1 MDHMEVA
8 VTQITSPE
16 GASEADPGRRE
27 RKKQRTRDA
36 LFEAAMELF
45 AAKGYDRTA
54 VHEITDA
61 VDVSERTFFR
71 YFASKED
78 LVLSFIRDGAAAFA
92 AALAARPA
100 DEEPLTPAPPAL
112 QSSLLDQHRSAF
124 EDLDLL
130 VLDIHDA
137 IAGSLTAY
145 LAAMRLIDSTPT
157 LLAAYL
163 RSVHDHDDEIIEVL
177 ARREGVDPVADRRP
191 RVLAAVIGA
200 MVFLANKDWQA
211 SDTESPED
219 LAAAFDAYADA
230 VIPALAGHWS

>member
-1 MDHMEVA
+1 M
-8 VTQITSPE
+8 
-16 GASEADPGRRE
+16 
-27 RKKQRTRDA
+27 
-36 LFEAAMELF
+36 
-45 AAKGYDRTA
+45 
-54 VHEITDA
+54 
-61 VDVSERTFFR
+61 
-71 YFASKED
+71 
-78 LVLSFIRDGAAAFA
+78 LSFIRDGAAAFA

-100 DEEPLTPAPPAL
+100 DEEPLTAARHAL
-112 QSSLLDQHRSAF
+112 QSSI
-124 EDLDLL
+124 LDL
-130 VLDIHDA
+130 HGS
-137 IAGSLTAY
+137 AGSLTAY

-200 MVFLANKDWQA
+200 LVFLANKDWQA

-230 VIPALAGHWS
+230 VIPALAGHWT

>member
-1 MDHMEVA
+1 M
-8 VTQITSPE
+8 TQITSL
-16 GASEADPGRRE
+16 EAVPDQAGREPGRRQ

-45 AAKGYDRTA
+45 TAKGYDQTA

-78 LVLSFIRDGAAAFA
+78 LVLSFVQDGAAAFA
-92 AALAARPA
+92 EALAARPA
-100 DEEPLTPAPPAL
+100 EEEPLTAARHAL
-112 QSSLLDQHRSAF
+112 QTSIRELPGPVSLQ
-124 EDLDLL
+124 
-130 VLDIHDA
+130 
-137 IAGSLTAY
+137 TY
-145 LAAMRLIDSTPT
+145 LAAMRLIDSTPS

-163 RSVHDHDDEIIEVL
+163 RSVHDHDDEIIEAL

-191 RVLAAVIGA
+191 RVLAAMLGA
-200 MVFLANKDWQA
+200 LVFLANKDWQA
-211 SDTESPED
+211 GDNQDPEA

-230 VIPALAGHWS
+230 ALPALSGHWT

>member
-8 VTQITSPE
+8 VTQITSLE
-16 GASEADPGRRE
+16 AASEADPGRRQ
-27 RKKQRTRDA
+27 RKKRRTRDA

-100 DEEPLTPAPPAL
+100 QEEPLTAARHAL
-112 QSSLLDQHRSAF
+112 QNSIRELDG
-124 EDLDLL
+124 D
-130 VLDIHDA
+130 
-137 IAGSLTAY
+137 AGSLPAY
-145 LAAMRLIDSTPT
+145 LASMRLIDSTPA

-163 RSVHDHDDEIIEVL
+163 RSVHDQEDEIIEVL

-211 SDTESPED
+211 GQDQGSDA

-230 VIPALAGHWS
+230 VIPALAGHWT

>member
-1 MDHMEVA
+1 
-8 VTQITSPE
+8 
-16 GASEADPGRRE
+16 
-27 RKKQRTRDA
+27 
-36 LFEAAMELF
+36 
-45 AAKGYDRTA
+45 
-54 VHEITDA
+54 

-100 DEEPLTPAPPAL
+100 EEEPLTAARQAL
-112 QSSLLDQHRSAF
+112 QSSIRELHGG
-124 EDLDLL
+124 
-130 VLDIHDA
+130 
-137 IAGSLTAY
+137 AGSLTAY
-145 LAAMRLIDSTPT
+145 LSAMRLIDSTPS

-211 SDTESPED
+211 SDKESPED
-219 LAAAFDAYADA
+219 LAAAFDAYADV
-230 VIPALAGHWS
+230 VIPALAGHWRSAPSPRDA